1 PRWNRAGY
9 GDLLFMQTAL
19 NDWKLGAR
27 AGYYDSVDPDMEH
40 QMLDMM
46 GRALANAP
54 EIGAVSSKGL
64 ETLMRHI
71 EESTLFMMDN
81 LNKPVSAGSE
91 HLFAWTHEKLTG
103 KSLIHGEMV
112 SLGILISS
120 YLQKSNH
127 AELKK

>member
-1 PRWNRAGY
+1 
-9 GDLLFMQTAL
+9 
-19 NDWKLGAR
+19 
-27 AGYYDSVDPDMEH
+27 
-40 QMLDMM
+40 
-46 GRALANAP
+46 RALANAP

-91 HLFAWTHEKLTG
+91 HLFAWTHEKLIG

-127 AELKK
+127 AELKKALDEGKVIYKPDEIGLPWEEIEQTLLGIPEY